1 MLAVQAGGPEFNS
14 EHPKLGMGFEL
25 ITPTPGRWGQAVP
38 GSQSMSQAMGLSKQ
52 GGGQEKSTHMKKQAT
67 QLLQMWRESVP
78 CMPRGS
84 VSVRPSELR
93 LIDSIRF
100 LCCP

>member
-52 GGGQEKSTHMKKQAT
+52 GGGQEKSMPEIDFWLVCVFVCGVYVCICGCVLGHTPTSTPASDLDR
-67 QLLQMWRESVP
+67 LLSA
-78 CMPRGS
+78 
-84 VSVRPSELR
+84 
-93 LIDSIRF
+93 
-100 LCCP
+100 